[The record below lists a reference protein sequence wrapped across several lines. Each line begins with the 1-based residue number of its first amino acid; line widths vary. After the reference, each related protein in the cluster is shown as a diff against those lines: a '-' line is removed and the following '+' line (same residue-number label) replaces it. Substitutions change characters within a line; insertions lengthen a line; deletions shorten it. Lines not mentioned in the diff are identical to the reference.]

1 MAKTAAGRKLGRK
14 TGFRFA
20 MLRSLTTELIRYEQ
34 IQTTWPK
41 AKECARMAE
50 RLINV
55 AKHNDINARRMVAKD
70 IHDDEVTKKLFDVL
84 AQRYAQR
91 VGGCTRVLRLQ
102 SRQGDNA
109 PMALLKLV
117 A

>member
-20 MLRSLTTELIRYEQ
+20 LLRSQANDLFKYEQ
-34 IQTTWPK
+34 IQTTYPK
-41 AKECARMAE
+41 AKECSRFAE
-50 RLINV
+50 RLITT
-55 AKHNDINARRMVAKD
+55 AKKGDLNARRAVARDIKD
-70 IHDDEVTKKLFDVL
+70 QDVMKKLFDVL
-84 AQRYAQR
+84 APRYSAR
-91 VGGCTRVLRLQ
+91 KGGYTRVLKLQ

-109 PMALLKLV
+109 QMALIKLI